1 MIQFIEKI
9 RESDQRTKLKWL
21 IIFSSISMVFVVA
34 IWIAALRVITS
45 NIEHPNIPVVASVE
59 SGVSLGKKIS
69 NVLSELKQRTST
81 AFSELK
87 TGLSSKPIEIKQS
100 TE

>member
-9 RESDQRTKLKWL
+9 RESDQRTKIKWL
-21 IIFSSISMVFVVA
+21 IIFSSISMVFVVI

-45 NIEHPNIPVVASVE
+45 NIEHPDVPVATSTE
-59 SGVSLGKKIS
+59 SKIS
-69 NVLSELKQRTST
+69 FGDRFGNIFGELKQRTST

-87 TGLSSKPIEIKQS
+87 TNLSSDPVEIKQP